1 MAEPGKRTPWIPDD
15 KAPGCML
22 CSKAFGTFNRRSHC
36 RRCGGVFCGG
46 CSNSKCE
53 LLRYGFPDEKVRV
66 CNNCLPQAQ
75 RERDYARVHLPLI
88 SEPRPFSLLG
98 RLGAGTPVIV
108 AYDHAGGRM
117 LTVRPANLGERG
129 SSRSFPLDQVT
140 DACVRGGL
148 EVEFSGAGERIRL
161 KAMEEKGLSQWV
173 DALNEGADIR
183 KMHEVLVS
191 QIEKATSEIRKE
203 EVLGAMREE
212 ERKKEEIRLR
222 RAQHRENIRAKYG
235 VGGGGSGDA

>member
-1 MAEPGKRTPWIPDD
+1 
-15 KAPGCML
+15 
-22 CSKAFGTFNRRSHC
+22 
-36 RRCGGVFCGG
+36 
-46 CSNSKCE
+46 
-53 LLRYGFPDEKVRV
+53 
-66 CNNCLPQAQ
+66 
-75 RERDYARVHLPLI
+75 VHLPLI

-161 KAMEEKGLSQWV
+161 KAMEEKGLSQVRQGYRVWHSVWGGRGFFFFCFFLFFFFFFFCCAEIRKTEWEKQKKNLLKPSPASSNQWV

-235 VGGGGSGDA
+235 VGGGGGGDA